1 VNTELDRDTGQ
12 NVETGHRVNWKF
24 QPCRRAG
31 SGLGSGDR
39 VDDLNRSDNGSGV
52 VRKIDV
58 ESGVPLFIR
67 VTRSRIFNY
76 CDLVAQFSGVA
87 YGRLDTRV
95 SDESDHD
102 ELMNAVP
109 LEQ

>member
-1 VNTELDRDTGQ
+1 MAMRVQARRYGARLPKAWTEAIKSTISFVVTTAL
-12 NVETGHRVNWKF
+12 
-24 QPCRRAG
+24 A
-31 SGLGSGDR
+31 
-39 VDDLNRSDNGSGV
+39 V
-52 VRKIDV
+52 VRDIDV
-58 ESGVPLFIR
+58 ESGVHLFIR